1 MDVLC
6 KELLEK
12 LFPKKINNTK
22 RELKMMIKTK
32 IYIIK
37 DNPFQQM
44 KNVYI
49 LILEFFII
57 LSQRFRKNEK
67 LFEIKCKKIK

>member
-6 KELLEK
+6 KELLET

-44 KNVYI
+44 KNDYI

-57 LSQRFRKNEK
+57 LSQRFIKNEK